1 MKHAEERL
9 MRSSKE
15 DTVIGVISK
24 QNNSGKEIEDA
35 GKDVGK
41 NEETYNIN
49 VGVENIRW
57 SLM

>member
-9 MRSSKE
+9 MGTSKE

-35 GKDVGK
+35 GKDVRK